1 MFTLCLLYFCI
12 YRSQLIRNG
21 ILFPVSTVTTIWPLC
36 CSSRRK
42 VIPLGWKTQNF
53 SLSSRQTL
61 ASEIEIIDVL
71 SETWKTRTATGAP
84 PPGLYDGACTVV
96 SETLYHFGGTDSH
109 SWYNTLHCLDTL
121 SLNWRELHGHAQSP
135 ADQPMPKTGCG
146 LVTYTDTA
154 SLTLFA
160 GYGIPRHPAQTGA
173 QFVHSTNY
181 PGRGWTN
188 ELHLFNLT
196 NGM

>member
-1 MFTLCLLYFCI
+1 MASSLLYQPSPRFSHCAAQVGEKA
-12 YRSQLIRNG
+12 YLWGGR
-21 ILFPVSTVTTIWPLC
+21 TH
-36 CSSRRK
+36 
-42 VIPLGWKTQNF
+42 NF

-61 ASEIEIIDVL
+61 ASEIEIFDVF

-84 PPGLYDGACTVV
+84 PPGLIGGACTVV
-96 SETLYHFGGTDSH
+96 SETLYHFGGTDGQSP
-109 SWYNTLHCLDTL
+109 YNTLHSLDTL
-121 SLNWRELHGHAQSP
+121 SLDWRELHGHAQSP
-135 ADQPMPKTGCG
+135 ADQPMPKTQCG

-160 GYGIPRHPAQTGA
+160 GYGIPHHPTQAGA
-173 QFVHSTNY
+173 RFVEDTNFTI
-181 PGRGWTN
+181 GSGWTN